1 MSHSS
6 YNATTTPR
14 IYTLSL
20 HDALPLSPMLVSW
33 PGVTQPGSVSAAL
46 VSSLDLAPTFLAA
59 SGRGLEDDALCDGI
73 DLRASL
79 EDPSEPVH
87 EVLHFDTNFQWAVR
101 TPQWKL
107 RYAEP
112 GSRESAGILQVEHT
126 DIGQGL
132 QLSPATGTLAGLDET
147 IDLAEQRPEVV
158 EELTAAHE
166 RSEEHTSE

>member
-1 MSHSS
+1 
-6 YNATTTPR
+6 
-14 IYTLSL
+14 
-20 HDALPLSPMLVSW
+20 MLVSW

-87 EVLHFDTNFQWAVR
+87 EVLHFDTNFQGAVR
-101 TPQWKL
+101 TPQWRR

-112 GSRESAGILQVEHT
+112 GSRGR
-126 DIGQGL
+126 D
-132 QLSPATGTLAGLDET
+132 
-147 IDLAEQRPEVV
+147 R
-158 EELTAAHE
+158 E
-166 RSEEHTSE
+166 RTRLRSSHG